1 MRAWQSCARA
11 RGFTLIEL
19 LVVIAIIAILAAI
32 LFPVFARAR
41 ENARK
46 SNCQSNIKQ
55 LATAQLQYAQDYDEM
70 VLRAIYRDP
79 ASNYLWSR
87 ALSPYIKNTGVYK
100 CPGSSNHRYTEVSNA
115 DRGYMSIGYNWAF
128 ADVDVALSQFEHP
141 TEIVLFGDT
150 YNGDAS
156 AGYRGYEFAMTAT
169 RMCDT
174 YEALSARHGDGAN
187 LGFADGHVKWVP
199 RNTINAK
206 TGLRFYAPW

>member
-1 MRAWQSCARA
+1 
-11 RGFTLIEL
+11 
-19 LVVIAIIAILAAI
+19 
-32 LFPVFARAR
+32 
-41 ENARK
+41 
-46 SNCQSNIKQ
+46 
-55 LATAQLQYAQDYDEM
+55 M

-187 LGFADGHVKWVP
+187 LGFADGHVKWV

-206 TGLRFYAPW
+206 TGLRFYAPAIRGWGSRSRSGCPFAAFRRRRASRRGRRGWRNDRAGAWHTPQGPAPDGSGG